1 MVYLPTF
8 TIKNQPHVG
17 QIYHTWILGDIA
29 SSNFPV
35 MKSSLWPSRVP
46 SASSWLIW
54 LRESAVVPYRS
65 CHRAS
70 STSCSLSSRG
80 WWKHLLIL
88 HNVIV
93 LMFIATDGNRSIWNL
108 FKRMAVFKSSFDFI
122 ESRRVHS
129 HLFRSGCCRLLHDIG
144 LFCFHGPKIFSSA
157 ALHVFGWVWQAPF
170 SFFFGENTYLED
182 HPRTCK
188 SLGSLPFISQFHGHL
203 EGK

>member
-1 MVYLPTF
+1 MNFINLLHSHRIMYGIF
-8 TIKNQPHVG
+8 TYIYHKNQPHVG

-93 LMFIATDGNRSIWNL
+93 LM
-108 FKRMAVFKSSFDFI
+108 SS
-122 ESRRVHS
+122 
-129 HLFRSGCCRLLHDIG
+129 
-144 LFCFHGPKIFSSA
+144 
-157 ALHVFGWVWQAPF
+157 
-170 SFFFGENTYLED
+170 
-182 HPRTCK
+182 PRTGTDL
-188 SLGSLPFISQFHGHL
+188 SELVQAHGCLQELFWLHRKPSCAQSPL
-203 EGK
+203 QEWVL